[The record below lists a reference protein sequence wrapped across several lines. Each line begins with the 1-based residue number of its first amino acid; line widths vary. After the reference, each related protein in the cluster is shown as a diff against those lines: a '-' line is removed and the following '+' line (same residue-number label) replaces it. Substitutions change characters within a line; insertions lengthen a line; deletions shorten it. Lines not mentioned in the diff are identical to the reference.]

1 MSGVTKRGWWLFGAM
16 SIIWG
21 IPYLLIKVAIRDF
34 SPPALILARTGI
46 GALLLVPVA
55 VASGQLRPVVRRWK
69 LVVAYTVV
77 EVAIPW
83 VLLPQAEHR
92 LSSSLSGLL
101 VAAVPLMGAVLGLS
115 VKGRHRLTGV
125 QMTGLVVGLGGV
137 VLLAGLDVSGAAWTS
152 VAEVAVVVVGYAA
165 GPLILS
171 RWLSDLP
178 ALGVV
183 AASLGLCAIGYLP
196 VGLAQMP
203 SHMPPAR
210 VLAAVGVLGLVCTA
224 LAFLLFFRLISEIG
238 PVRAT
243 VITYVNPVVAVA
255 LGVVFL
261 NEHAGASTAAGAA
274 LILAGSLLANGR
286 YPRRRQTTMAPE
298 PAELPV
304 APP

>member
-1 MSGVTKRGWWLFGAM
+1 MTKRGWWLFGAM
-16 SIIWG
+16 SVIWG

-34 SPPALILARTGI
+34 PPTALILSRTGI

-55 VASGQLRPVVRRWK
+55 LAGGQLRPVLRRWK
-69 LVVAYTVV
+69 PVVAYTVI

-101 VAAVPLMGAVLGLS
+101 VAAVPLMGAVLGLT
-115 VKGRHRLTGV
+115 VKNHQRLTGV

-137 VLLAGLDVSGAAWTS
+137 VLLAGLDVSGTAWSS

-171 RWLSDLP
+171 RCLSDLP

-183 AASLGLCAIGYLP
+183 AASLGLCAVGYLP
-196 VGLAQMP
+196 VGIAQMP
-203 SHMPPAR
+203 SRLPPVR
-210 VLAAVGVLGLVCTA
+210 VLAAVGVLGVVCTA
-224 LAFLLFFRLISEIG
+224 LAFLLFFRLIGEIG

-261 NEHAGASTAAGAA
+261 HEHAGVSTAAGAV
-274 LILAGSLLANGR
+274 LILTGSLLANGR
-286 YPRRRQTTMAPE
+286 YPGHRRPK
-298 PAELPV
+298 AEATAADLAVPS
-304 APP
+304 P